1 MSRSSPKLASVWRRW
16 RLGKVHKVVYLPLAE
31 ADILAAVDYIAGTL
45 DAPKAAAEL
54 LDELDRTVGQIARF
68 PYSAQLYRTDR
79 PMKDELRMIPVKGYI
94 LYYAVFPDCVE
105 IRRFLHG
112 RRNRQNPSLFT

>member
-1 MSRSSPKLASVWRRW
+1 M
-16 RLGKVHKVVYLPLAE
+16 HKVVYLPLAE
-31 ADILAAVDYIAGTL
+31 TDILSAVDYIAGTL

-54 LDELDRTVGQIARF
+54 LDELDRIVGQIARF

-79 PMKDELRMIPVKGYI
+79 PMKDELRMIPVRGYI
-94 LYYAVFPDCVE
+94 LYYAVFPERVE

-112 RRNRQNPSLFT
+112 RRDRQNPAFFT